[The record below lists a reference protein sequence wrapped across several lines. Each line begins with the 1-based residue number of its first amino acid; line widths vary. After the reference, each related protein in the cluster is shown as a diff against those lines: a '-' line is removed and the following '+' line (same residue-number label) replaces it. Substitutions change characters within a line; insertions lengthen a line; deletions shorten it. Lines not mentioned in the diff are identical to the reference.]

1 MKGMAFMK
9 SSFKLSGRWLT
20 VLVALALL
28 AAGVALSRHCVLNN
42 PPHLREG
49 VVMNN
54 SNRYFVLIGI
64 ILSLAALIRHDVR
77 AQTPAPPK
85 PKAEISMPPPIASQY
100 VGVDSSKQARWTLQD
115 ATLAALENNLDIE
128 IERDNVRRAQFD
140 LFAAR
145 GVYDPIF
152 KSEIGYT
159 SEQQPNTFQ
168 FSGSNQSFLKT
179 DSFTFN
185 TGLTQSLEKA
195 GGKLEISF
203 NNSRIVSNTSSLE
216 TAYTPELTLTFT
228 QPLLRNFKTDAN
240 RRQIRIAAKR
250 LDLSDA
256 QFRQQAIEIISRVQ
270 KAYWDLAFAVR
281 DEEIKRD
288 AVRLVEAQLANNQRQ
303 AEVGTLAPIDV
314 ISAATQLEAR
324 RQEVFQA
331 MNTVA
336 QAENALKA
344 LTVKSAGA
352 ELLSTRIV
360 PIENFEAKPIEM
372 SLTDALRLAEENRP
386 EIRQFA
392 LQQEINGVEIEFQRN
407 QTKPQ
412 IDLVASYG
420 LSGTAGAPAQVT
432 DQNGVPQPA
441 RVSPEFIGGYGASL
455 GNLFNN
461 DSHTARVGLS
471 ISLPL
476 RNRMAKANLGS
487 ALATGH
493 QLELQKERQRLAIEI
508 EVRNAMQSVE
518 MSRQRIATARAARE
532 YAEQQLAGEEK
543 KFAAGLSTTFLVLT
557 RQTDLSQARGTE
569 LRAMT
574 DYNKAVADLQ
584 KAVSTTLSSNDIQ
597 IKAR

>member
-1 MKGMAFMK
+1 
-9 SSFKLSGRWLT
+9 
-20 VLVALALL
+20 
-28 AAGVALSRHCVLNN
+28 
-42 PPHLREG
+42 
-49 VVMNN
+49 MNN
-54 SNRYFVLIGI
+54 GNRYFVLIGI
-64 ILSLAALIRHDVR
+64 ILSLAAMFGRDAR
-77 AQTPAPPK
+77 AQTPMPPK

-100 VGVDSSKQARWTLQD
+100 AGVDSSKQARWTLRD

-128 IERDNVRRAQFD
+128 IERDNVRLTQFD

-145 GVYDPIF
+145 GVYDPLL

-159 SEQQPNTFQ
+159 SQQQPNTFQ

-179 DSFTFN
+179 DSFTFS
-185 TGLTQSLEKA
+185 TELTQSLEKT
-195 GGKLEISF
+195 GGKLELSF
-203 NNSRIVSNTSSLE
+203 DNSRVVSNSSSLE
-216 TAYTPELTLTFT
+216 TAYTPAMTLTFT
-228 QPLLRNFKTDAN
+228 QPLMRNFKIDAN
-240 RRQIRIAAKR
+240 RRQIRVAAKR

-288 AVRLVEAQLANNQRQ
+288 AVRLVEEQLANNRRQ
-303 AEVGTLAPIDV
+303 AEVGTLAPLDV
-314 ISAATQLEAR
+314 VSAATQLEAR

-331 MNTVA
+331 MNSVA
-336 QAENALKA
+336 QAENALKT
-344 LTVKSAGA
+344 LTVKGAGA
-352 ELLSTRIV
+352 ELLSTRII
-360 PIENFEAKPIEM
+360 PTEDFEAKPIEM
-372 SLTDALRLAEENRP
+372 SLTEALRLAEENRP
-386 EIRQFA
+386 EMRQFA

-420 LSGTAGAPAQVT
+420 LSGTAGTPAQVT

-441 RVSPEFIGGYGASL
+441 RVPPEFIGGYDASL

-476 RNRMAKANLGS
+476 RNRTAKANLGS

-493 QLELQKERQRLAIEI
+493 QLDLQKERQRLAIEI
-508 EVRNAMQSVE
+508 EVRNVMQSVE
-518 MSRQRIATARAARE
+518 MSRQRIAAARE

-584 KAVSTTLSSNDIQ
+584 KAVSTTLSGNDIQ
-597 IKAR
+597 IKSR